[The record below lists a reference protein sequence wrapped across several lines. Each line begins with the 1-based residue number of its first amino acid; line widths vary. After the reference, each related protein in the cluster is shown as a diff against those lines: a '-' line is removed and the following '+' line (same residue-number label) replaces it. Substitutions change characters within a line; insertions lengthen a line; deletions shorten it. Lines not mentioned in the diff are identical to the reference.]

1 MNTAMAQSCILLPDK
16 PGQEQL
22 CVIATERQLTGAIK
36 KKKKKKKKQNERTA
50 SSPEPDRYRCRF
62 TKSRGGECYTLNIV
76 SHTTLFVK
84 GSFAVTD
91 LNQHLFFIKVTG
103 SHSRGTVRCAD
114 SHLEI
119 DLSKL

>member
-1 MNTAMAQSCILLPDK
+1 MNGQLPHRN
-16 PGQEQL
+16 Q
-22 CVIATERQLTGAIK
+22 TGIDVAL
-36 KKKKKKKKQNERTA
+36 QRA
-50 SSPEPDRYRCRF
+50 
-62 TKSRGGECYTLNIV
+62 GGDECYTLNIV

>member
-36 KKKKKKKKQNERTA
+36 KKKKKKQNERTA

-62 TKSRGGECYTLNIV
+62 TKSRADECSPLNIV

>member
-22 CVIATERQLTGAIK
+22 WVIATEKAAHWSYK
-36 KKKKKKKKQNERTA
+36 
-50 SSPEPDRYRCRF
+50 
-62 TKSRGGECYTLNIV
+62 KSRMNGQPPRRNQTGIDVALQRAGGDECYTLNIV
-76 SHTTLFVK
+76 SHATLFVK
-84 GSFAVTD
+84 GSFTVTY
-91 LNQHLFFIKVTG
+91 LNQHLFFIKVNG